1 MKNARAALRELA
13 LDALKIIQSVYEL
26 LNSHSETNMLGSSIL
41 KHFDLLLQYV
51 VAGIGLCI
59 MLNFQK
65 RPIEDIAT
73 FFESYSKR
81 RLLKRLLGSYA
92 DTNRVN
98 ELQQNLNNGIRTF
111 MVSQLFNYTF
121 RIINI

>member
-13 LDALKIIQSVYEL
+13 LDALQIVQSVYEL
-26 LNSHSETNMLGSSIL
+26 LKSHSETNMFGSSIL

-65 RPIEDIAT
+65 
-73 FFESYSKR
+73 
-81 RLLKRLLGSYA
+81 
-92 DTNRVN
+92 
-98 ELQQNLNNGIRTF
+98 
-111 MVSQLFNYTF
+111 
-121 RIINI
+121 